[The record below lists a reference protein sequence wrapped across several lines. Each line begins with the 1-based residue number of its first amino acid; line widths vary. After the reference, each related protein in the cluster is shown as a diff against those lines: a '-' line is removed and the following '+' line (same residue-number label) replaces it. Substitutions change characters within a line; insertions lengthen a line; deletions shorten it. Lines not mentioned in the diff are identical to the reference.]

1 MNEPVPGTF
10 RDPGLPLA
18 ARIADLLTRLT
29 LEEKLGLLHQYQAAV
44 PRLGLGSFRT
54 GTEALHGL
62 AWLGPA
68 TVFPQAVGL
77 ASTWDPG
84 LVREVGAAT
93 GDEVVA
99 FHRKD
104 PAGAGLNVWAPVVNP
119 LRDPRW
125 GRNEEGYSEDP
136 WLTGV
141 MGTAFARGLRGDH
154 RVLRTAPT
162 LKHFL
167 AYNNETD
174 RCVTSSNL
182 PPRVLYEYEL
192 AAFRP
197 AIESGAA
204 VSLMPSY
211 NLVNGRPAM
220 LSPLINDVV
229 RGWTGD
235 DLLVVSDAYAPA
247 NLTGLQDYYGDP
259 AAAYA
264 AAVRAGL
271 DSFTQDDDRP
281 ADTLG
286 HLRAALERGLLGE
299 DDVDTAVRHAL
310 SVRFRLGEFDPATP
324 YDDITEE
331 VVNRPEHQALAR
343 RAATRSFVL
352 LKNEGLLPL
361 GRPAKVAVIGQ
372 LADTL
377 MEDWYSGTLPYA
389 VTARAGLSERCATEF
404 CEGVDRVA
412 LHAPGGPVTAAE
424 DFGGGPLVVRQG
436 AEPKA
441 TWFDLFDWG
450 GGAYALRAAA
460 NGRYVSVGDDG
471 VLVNDQPGPNGW
483 EVRQTFRLDERPRG
497 ALALRHISTGR
508 HVELAPDGTLRLA
521 DDPDAA
527 AVLTLEPVLS
537 GAQAAAGL
545 AAGAD
550 VAVVIVGDHP
560 LVNGRE
566 TEDRA
571 DLALPPAQE
580 ALVRAV
586 HAANPATVLVISSG
600 YPFAVTSAQEE
611 LPAVLWSAHGGQE
624 YGHALADVLFGNAD
638 PAGRLT
644 QTWYRSARELPDL
657 FDYDIIAT
665 DSTYMYYR
673 GTPLYPFGHGESYA
687 RFEYS
692 GLELSAGTVA
702 PGDVLT
708 VRLTVANTGSR
719 PGEEVVQL
727 YTRQR
732 RSRVK
737 QPLRRLRGFERVRL
751 VPGESRVV
759 TLELKVAD
767 LAFWDVTRGRFVVED
782 APHKVLVGRSSRDI
796 RLSGRFTVT
805 GERIPPRDPYT
816 SPMGAADNDEYD
828 GVVLCDAARVT
839 GDAVRGAAPGAWI
852 AFRDVDFGAG
862 AAGCALTVTSTEGGV
877 LTLRLDDPLFGPVAG
892 ALSVAPARDR
902 YDLVSVACPLAGAAG
917 VHDLYVVFENEGVT
931 VSELV
936 FTEAAVPAEGGARG
950 TRGIPAAEGRA
961 GHGAPSA
968 QWPQGPVRKAAR
980 GVPRGAAEAAR

>member
-1 MNEPVPGTF
+1 MNEPVSGTF
-10 RDPGLPLA
+10 RDPGLPLP
-18 ARIADLLTRLT
+18 ARIADLLSRLT
-29 LEEKLGLLHQYQAAV
+29 LDEKLGLLHQYQAAV
-44 PRLGLGSFRT
+44 PRLGVGPFRT

-68 TVFPQAVGL
+68 TVFPQAIGL
-77 ASTWDPG
+77 ASTWDPD
-84 LVREVGAAT
+84 LVREVGSAT
-93 GDEVVA
+93 GEEVVA

-141 MGTAFARGLRGDH
+141 MGTSFARGLRGEH

-182 PPRVLYEYEL
+182 PPRVLHEYEL

-197 AIESGAA
+197 AVQAGAA

-229 RGWTGD
+229 RGWTPG

-247 NLTGLQDYYGDP
+247 NLTGLQDYYEDP
-259 AAAYA
+259 PAAYA
-264 AAVRAGL
+264 AAVRAGT

-281 ADTLG
+281 EATLG
-286 HLRAALERGLLGE
+286 HLRTALTRGLLDE
-299 DDVDTAVRHAL
+299 DDVDIAARHAL
-310 SVRFRLGEFDPATP
+310 SIRFRLGEFDPATP

-352 LKNEGLLPL
+352 LKNDGVLPL
-361 GRPAKVAVIGQ
+361 RGPVKVAVIGQ

-389 VTARAGLSERCATEF
+389 VTARAGLAERCETEF

-424 DFGGGPLVVRQG
+424 DLGGGPLTVRHG
-436 AEPKA
+436 AEPRT

-450 GGAYALRAAA
+450 GGAYALRAVA
-460 NGRYVSVGDDG
+460 NGRYVSAGDDG

-508 HVELAPDGTLRLA
+508 HVELAKDGTLRLA
-521 DDPDAA
+521 EDPDAA
-527 AVLTLEPVLS
+527 VVLTLEPVAS
-537 GAQAAAGL
+537 GAEAAAEL
-545 AAGAD
+545 AARSD
-550 VAVVIVGDHP
+550 VAVVVAGDHP

-586 HAANPATVLVISSG
+586 HAANPATVLVVSSG
-600 YPFAVTSAQEE
+600 YPFAVPALHAE
-611 LPAVLWSAHGGQE
+611 LPAILWSSHGGQE
-624 YGHALADVLFGNAD
+624 YGHALADVLFGDAD

-665 DSTYMYYR
+665 DATYMYYR

-687 RFEYS
+687 RFAYS
-692 GLELSAGTVA
+692 GLELSAETVG
-702 PGDVLT
+702 PDDVLT
-708 VRLTVANTGSR
+708 VRLTVTNTGQL

-737 QPLRRLRGFERVRL
+737 QPLRRLRGFARVRL
-751 VPGESRVV
+751 APGESRGV
-759 TLELKVAD
+759 TLALKVAD

-782 APHKVLVGRSSRDI
+782 APHAVLVGRSSGDI
-796 RLSGRFTVT
+796 RLCGRFTVA
-805 GERIPPRDPYT
+805 GERIPPRDPYAR
-816 SPMGAADNDEYD
+816 PLEAVDNDEYD
-828 GVVLCDAARVT
+828 GIVLCDAGRVT
-839 GDAVRGAAPGAWI
+839 GDAVRGAVPGAWI
-852 AFRDVDFGAG
+852 AFREVDFAGG
-862 AAGCALTVTSTEGGV
+862 AAACALTVTSTEGGV
-877 LTLRLDDPLFGPVAG
+877 VTLRLDDPLFGPVAG
-892 ALSVAPARDR
+892 ALSVAPSRDR
-902 YDLVSVACPLAGAAG
+902 YDLVPVATPLDGAAG
-917 VHDLYVVFENEGVT
+917 VHDLYVVFESEGVT
-931 VSELV
+931 VRDAA
-936 FTEAAVPAEGGARG
+936 FTEAAVPGPAPVTRGSKQGAKAAAG
-950 TRGIPAAEGRA
+950 TR
-961 GHGAPSA
+961 
-968 QWPQGPVRKAAR
+968 QGPMRKAAR
-980 GVPRGAAEAAR
+980 GAPRGTAEGPR